1 MCTRMFTEKRSRV
14 KRGVYTL
21 NVRIFGCY
29 SSLREQQ
36 DLHKD
41 TLEGVSR

>member
-21 NVRIFGCY
+21 NVRILGRY
-29 SSLREQQ
+29 SSLREIE
-36 DLHKD
+36 DRYKD
-41 TLEGVSR
+41 TLEGDSR